1 MSNKI
6 NLIQE
11 NQQNSP
17 SSIIQNINNSE
28 IPTSLTQEIQNENSK
43 NNISDISTILKEI
56 PLHNLND
63 YYSIETSVFKKR
75 IEKLNLQF
83 FWIYESILEG
93 KNTNNPQDNNN
104 NNDINSRQNLIFPYN
119 KLFLILFKE
128 ISLYIEEIIRLNKQL
143 NAKNK
148 NEKFYIKKMNEYK
161 NKEKEFFINKQII
174 KTLQRNFK
182 NSEKN
187 IEKLK
192 KENEKLSK
200 KLFNA
205 KYSHFKNN
213 NENKNSVNNNINN
226 KYGFRFSIN
235 NNVNNY
241 RYNNFQK
248 ANTIYNEYYGFN
260 NLTEQGSP
268 TSSNNNL
275 LSVRTYFNKNKE
287 KSLNINKSPSKDSL
301 STFNKDISKLIN
313 NCNSCSKL
321 FENNGNYINVLD
333 NNENDYDKKNLI
345 YLSINQCQ
353 DEINNLNSIENL
365 LMNRIQSEEKAL
377 NKEIN
382 KSLKKL
388 MNTPINNLKYK
399 INRQKNSSSN
409 KKLLFSDKKFKKM
422 NKSLDFKNNNYTNR
436 KKS

>member
-17 SSIIQNINNSE
+17 SSIVQNINNSE

-43 NNISDISTILKEI
+43 NTISDISTIIKEI

-83 FWIYESILEG
+83 FWIYETILEG
-93 KNTNNPQDNNN
+93 QNSNNSSDNNTNT
-104 NNDINSRQNLIFPYN
+104 NSKQNLIFPYN

-275 LSVRTYFNKNKE
+275 LSVRTYFNKNEE

-422 NKSLDFKNNNYTNR
+422 NKSLDFKNNNFTNG

>member
-17 SSIIQNINNSE
+17 SSIVQNINNSE

-43 NNISDISTILKEI
+43 NTISDISTILKEI

-93 KNTNNPQDNNN
+93 QNSNNSSDNNTNT
-104 NNDINSRQNLIFPYN
+104 NSKQNLIFPYN

-345 YLSINQCQ
+345 YLSINQCR

>member
-1 MSNKI
+1 
-6 NLIQE
+6 
-11 NQQNSP
+11 
-17 SSIIQNINNSE
+17 
-28 IPTSLTQEIQNENSK
+28 
-43 NNISDISTILKEI
+43 
-56 PLHNLND
+56 
-63 YYSIETSVFKKR
+63 
-75 IEKLNLQF
+75 
-83 FWIYESILEG
+83 
-93 KNTNNPQDNNN
+93 
-104 NNDINSRQNLIFPYN
+104 
-119 KLFLILFKE
+119 
-128 ISLYIEEIIRLNKQL
+128 
-143 NAKNK
+143 
-148 NEKFYIKKMNEYK
+148 MNEYK

-182 NSEKN
+182 YSEIN

-275 LSVRTYFNKNKE
+275 LSVRTYFNKNEE

-409 KKLLFSDKKFKKM
+409 KKLLFSDKKFKK
-422 NKSLDFKNNNYTNR
+422 NE
-436 KKS
+436 

>member
-83 FWIYESILEG
+83 FWIYESILQG
-93 KNTNNPQDNNN
+93 QNTNNSSDNNVN
-104 NNDINSRQNLIFPYN
+104 INSKQYLIFPYN

-365 LMNRIQSEEKAL
+365 LMNRIQNEEKAL

>member
-83 FWIYESILEG
+83 FWIYETILEG
-93 KNTNNPQDNNN
+93 QNSNNSSDNNTNT
-104 NNDINSRQNLIFPYN
+104 NSKQSLIFPYN

-213 NENKNSVNNNINN
+213 NENKSSVNNNINN

-301 STFNKDISKLIN
+301 STFNKDISKIIN

-422 NKSLDFKNNNYTNR
+422 NKSLDFKNNNYTSR

>member
-93 KNTNNPQDNNN
+93 QNTNNSSDNNVN
-104 NNDINSRQNLIFPYN
+104 INSKQNLIFPYN

-213 NENKNSVNNNINN
+213 NENKNSVNNNVNN

-241 RYNNFQK
+241 RYNNIQK

-345 YLSINQCQ
+345 YLSINLCQ

-422 NKSLDFKNNNYTNR
+422 NKSLDFKNNNYTSR

>member
-93 KNTNNPQDNNN
+93 QNSNNSSDNNTNT
-104 NNDINSRQNLIFPYN
+104 NSKQNLIFPYN

-148 NEKFYIKKMNEYK
+148 NEKFYIKKINEYK

-213 NENKNSVNNNINN
+213 NENKNIVNNNINN

-241 RYNNFQK
+241 RYNNIQK

-365 LMNRIQSEEKAL
+365 LMNRIQNEEKAL

>member
-93 KNTNNPQDNNN
+93 QNTNNPSDNNVN
-104 NNDINSRQNLIFPYN
+104 INSKQYLIFPYN

-301 STFNKDISKLIN
+301 STFNKDISKIIN

-321 FENNGNYINVLD
+321 FENNGNHINVPD
-333 NNENDYDKKNLI
+333 NNENDCDKKNLI

-365 LMNRIQSEEKAL
+365 LMNCKQSEEKAL

-382 KSLKKL
+382 KGLKKL

-422 NKSLDFKNNNYTNR
+422 NKSLDFKNNNYTSR

>member
-93 KNTNNPQDNNN
+93 QSTNNSSDNNTNT
-104 NNDINSRQNLIFPYN
+104 NSKQNLIFPYN

-213 NENKNSVNNNINN
+213 NENKSSVNNNINN

-275 LSVRTYFNKNKE
+275 LSVRTYFNKNEE

-422 NKSLDFKNNNYTNR
+422 NKSLDFKNNNFTNG

>member
-17 SSIIQNINNSE
+17 SSILQNINNSE

-83 FWIYESILEG
+83 FWIYETILEG
-93 KNTNNPQDNNN
+93 QNSNNSSDNNTNT
-104 NNDINSRQNLIFPYN
+104 NSKQNLIFPYN

-321 FENNGNYINVLD
+321 FENNGNHIKVPD
-333 NNENDYDKKNLI
+333 NNENDYGKKNLI

-422 NKSLDFKNNNYTNR
+422 NKSLDFKNNNFTNG

>member
-28 IPTSLTQEIQNENSK
+28 IPTSLTQEIQNENLK

-93 KNTNNPQDNNN
+93 QSTNNSSDNNTNT
-104 NNDINSRQNLIFPYN
+104 NSKQNLIFPYN

>member
-11 NQQNSP
+11 NQENSP
-17 SSIIQNINNSE
+17 SSINQNINNSE

-93 KNTNNPQDNNN
+93 QSTNNSSDNNTNT
-104 NNDINSRQNLIFPYN
+104 NSKQNLIFPYN

-422 NKSLDFKNNNYTNR
+422 NKSLDFKNNNFTNG

>member
-93 KNTNNPQDNNN
+93 QNTNNSSDNNVN
-104 NNDINSRQNLIFPYN
+104 INSKQNLIFPYN

-128 ISLYIEEIIRLNKQL
+128 ISLYIEEIMRLNKQL

-301 STFNKDISKLIN
+301 STFNKNISKLIN

-365 LMNRIQSEEKAL
+365 LMNCIQSEEKAL

-422 NKSLDFKNNNYTNR
+422 NKSLDFKNNNFTNG

>member
-17 SSIIQNINNSE
+17 SSILQNINNSE

-93 KNTNNPQDNNN
+93 QNTNNSSDNNTN
-104 NNDINSRQNLIFPYN
+104 TNSKQNLIFPYN

-365 LMNRIQSEEKAL
+365 LMNRIQNEEKAL

>member
-17 SSIIQNINNSE
+17 SSIVQNINNSE

-93 KNTNNPQDNNN
+93 QNTNNSSDNNVN
-104 NNDINSRQNLIFPYN
+104 INSKQYLIFPYN

-321 FENNGNYINVLD
+321 FENNGNYINALD

>member
-93 KNTNNPQDNNN
+93 QNTNNSSDNNTN
-104 NNDINSRQNLIFPYN
+104 TNSKQNLIFPYN

>member
-28 IPTSLTQEIQNENSK
+28 IPTSLTQEIQNENLK

-83 FWIYESILEG
+83 FWIYETILEG
-93 KNTNNPQDNNN
+93 QNSNNSSDNNTNT
-104 NNDINSRQNLIFPYN
+104 NSKQNLIFPYN

-148 NEKFYIKKMNEYK
+148 NEKFYIKKINEYK

-174 KTLQRNFK
+174 KTLQRNLR
-182 NSEKN
+182 NAEKN

-200 KLFNA
+200 KLFNE

-213 NENKNSVNNNINN
+213 NGNKNNVTNNINN

-241 RYNNFQK
+241 RYSNFQK

-301 STFNKDISKLIN
+301 STFNKDISKIIN

-321 FENNGNYINVLD
+321 FENNGNHINVPD

-365 LMNRIQSEEKAL
+365 LMNRIQNEEKAL

>member
-93 KNTNNPQDNNN
+93 QSTNNSSDNNTNT
-104 NNDINSRQNLIFPYN
+104 NSKQNLIFPYN

-143 NAKNK
+143 NTKNK

-226 KYGFRFSIN
+226 KYGFRVSIN

-260 NLTEQGSP
+260 NLT
-268 TSSNNNL
+268 
-275 LSVRTYFNKNKE
+275 
-287 KSLNINKSPSKDSL
+287 
-301 STFNKDISKLIN
+301 
-313 NCNSCSKL
+313 
-321 FENNGNYINVLD
+321 
-333 NNENDYDKKNLI
+333 
-345 YLSINQCQ
+345 
-353 DEINNLNSIENL
+353 
-365 LMNRIQSEEKAL
+365 
-377 NKEIN
+377 
-382 KSLKKL
+382 
-388 MNTPINNLKYK
+388 
-399 INRQKNSSSN
+399 
-409 KKLLFSDKKFKKM
+409 
-422 NKSLDFKNNNYTNR
+422 
-436 KKS
+436 

>member
-17 SSIIQNINNSE
+17 SSIVQNINNSE

-93 KNTNNPQDNNN
+93 QNTNNSSDNNTN
-104 NNDINSRQNLIFPYN
+104 TNSKQNLIFPYN

-422 NKSLDFKNNNYTNR
+422 NKSLDFKNNNFTNG

>member
-28 IPTSLTQEIQNENSK
+28 IPTSLTQEIQNENLK

-93 KNTNNPQDNNN
+93 QSTNNSSDNNTNT
-104 NNDINSRQNLIFPYN
+104 NSKQNLIFPYN

-205 KYSHFKNN
+205 KYSHYKNN

>member
-93 KNTNNPQDNNN
+93 QSTNNSSDNNTNT
-104 NNDINSRQNLIFPYN
+104 NSKQNLIFPYN

-213 NENKNSVNNNINN
+213 NENKNSVNNNVNN

-241 RYNNFQK
+241 RYNNIQK

-365 LMNRIQSEEKAL
+365 LMNRIQSEEKAS

-422 NKSLDFKNNNYTNR
+422 NKSLDFKNNNFTNG

>member
-17 SSIIQNINNSE
+17 SSIAQNINNSE

-93 KNTNNPQDNNN
+93 QNTNNSSDNNVN
-104 NNDINSRQNLIFPYN
+104 INSKQNLIFPYN

-365 LMNRIQSEEKAL
+365 LMNRIQNEEKAL

>member
-17 SSIIQNINNSE
+17 SSIVQNINNSE

-93 KNTNNPQDNNN
+93 QNTNNSSDNNVN
-104 NNDINSRQNLIFPYN
+104 INSKQYLIFQYN

-321 FENNGNYINVLD
+321 FENNGNYINALD

>member
-83 FWIYESILEG
+83 FWIYETILEG
-93 KNTNNPQDNNN
+93 QNSNNSSDNNTNT
-104 NNDINSRQNLIFPYN
+104 NSKQNLIFPYN

-213 NENKNSVNNNINN
+213 NENKSSVNNNINN

-275 LSVRTYFNKNKE
+275 LSVRTYFNKNEE

-301 STFNKDISKLIN
+301 STFNKDISKIIN

-422 NKSLDFKNNNYTNR
+422 NKSLDFKNNNYTSR

>member
-93 KNTNNPQDNNN
+93 QNTNNSSDNNVN
-104 NNDINSRQNLIFPYN
+104 INSKQNLIFPYN

-321 FENNGNYINVLD
+321 YENNGNYVNVFD

-422 NKSLDFKNNNYTNR
+422 NKSLDFKNNNFTNG

>member
-17 SSIIQNINNSE
+17 SSIVQNINNSE

-43 NNISDISTILKEI
+43 NTISDISTILKEI

-93 KNTNNPQDNNN
+93 QNSNNSSDNNTNT
-104 NNDINSRQNLIFPYN
+104 NSKQNLIFPYN

-345 YLSINQCQ
+345 YLSINQCR

-436 KKS
+436 KKN

>member
-28 IPTSLTQEIQNENSK
+28 IPTSLTKEIQNENSK

-93 KNTNNPQDNNN
+93 QSTNNSSDNNTNT
-104 NNDINSRQNLIFPYN
+104 NSKQNLIFPYN

-301 STFNKDISKLIN
+301 STFNKDISKIIN

-365 LMNRIQSEEKAL
+365 LMNRIQSEEKAS

-422 NKSLDFKNNNYTNR
+422 NKSLDFKNNNYTSR

>member
-28 IPTSLTQEIQNENSK
+28 IPTSLTQEIQNENLK

-93 KNTNNPQDNNN
+93 QNTNNSSDNNTN
-104 NNDINSRQNLIFPYN
+104 TNSKQNLIFPYN

-205 KYSHFKNN
+205 KYSHYKNN

>member
-28 IPTSLTQEIQNENSK
+28 IPTSLTQEIQKENSK

-63 YYSIETSVFKKR
+63 YYSIETNVFKKR

-93 KNTNNPQDNNN
+93 QNTNNSSDNNTN
-104 NNDINSRQNLIFPYN
+104 TNSKQNLIFPYN

-174 KTLQRNFK
+174 KTLQRNLK

-422 NKSLDFKNNNYTNR
+422 NKSLDFKNNNFTNG

>member
-93 KNTNNPQDNNN
+93 QNTNNSSDNNTN
-104 NNDINSRQNLIFPYN
+104 TNSKQNLIFPYN

-365 LMNRIQSEEKAL
+365 LMNRIQNEEKAL

-422 NKSLDFKNNNYTNR
+422 NKSLDFKNNNYTSR

>member
-17 SSIIQNINNSE
+17 SSIVQNINNSE

-93 KNTNNPQDNNN
+93 QNTNNSSDNNVN
-104 NNDINSRQNLIFPYN
+104 INSKQNLIFPYN

-365 LMNRIQSEEKAL
+365 LMNRLQSEEKAL

-422 NKSLDFKNNNYTNR
+422 NKSLDFKNNNFTNG

>member
-93 KNTNNPQDNNN
+93 QSTNNSSDNNTNT
-104 NNDINSRQNLIFPYN
+104 NSKQNLIFPYN

-213 NENKNSVNNNINN
+213 NENKNSVNNNVNN

-241 RYNNFQK
+241 RYNNIQK

-422 NKSLDFKNNNYTNR
+422 NKSLDFKNNNYTSR

>member
-17 SSIIQNINNSE
+17 SSIVQNINNSE

-75 IEKLNLQF
+75 IEKLNFQF

-93 KNTNNPQDNNN
+93 QNSNNSSDNNTNT
-104 NNDINSRQNLIFPYN
+104 NSKQNLIFPYN

-365 LMNRIQSEEKAL
+365 LMNRLQSEEKAL

-422 NKSLDFKNNNYTNR
+422 NKSLDFKNNNFTNG

>member
-17 SSIIQNINNSE
+17 SSIVQNINNSE

-83 FWIYESILEG
+83 FWIYETILEG
-93 KNTNNPQDNNN
+93 QNSNNSSDNNTNT
-104 NNDINSRQNLIFPYN
+104 NSKQNLIFPYN

-275 LSVRTYFNKNKE
+275 LSVRTYFNKNEE

>member
-17 SSIIQNINNSE
+17 SSIVQNINNSE

-93 KNTNNPQDNNN
+93 QSTNNSSDNNTNT
-104 NNDINSRQNLIFPYN
+104 NSKQNLIFPYN

-213 NENKNSVNNNINN
+213 NENKSSVNNNINN

-275 LSVRTYFNKNKE
+275 LSVRTYFNKNEE

-422 NKSLDFKNNNYTNR
+422 NKSLDFKNNNFTNG